1 MKKIEAVI
9 KPSKMENVKG
19 ALTEI
24 GINGMTVSE
33 VKGFGRQNGHSDI
46 YLGTEYTPEF
56 LPKVKFEIIVPDDR
70 VQKAIRVIVE
80 AARTGQIGDGKVFVV
95 AIEEAIRIRTRER
108 GSAAV

>member
-9 KPSKMENVKG
+9 EPFKMENVKG